1 MSCHP
6 STALYV
12 VGVQIWPDS
21 GHDLGAA
28 LAAGQ
33 GRGGIRPYSGE
44 RWIFGHARNYC
55 AQFGTFW
62 IPVSQSAG

>member
-21 GHDLGAA
+21 GHDLRQRSRLGRA
-28 LAAGQ
+28 
-33 GRGGIRPYSGE
+33 RGGIRPYSGE

-62 IPVSQSAG
+62 IRVSQSAG